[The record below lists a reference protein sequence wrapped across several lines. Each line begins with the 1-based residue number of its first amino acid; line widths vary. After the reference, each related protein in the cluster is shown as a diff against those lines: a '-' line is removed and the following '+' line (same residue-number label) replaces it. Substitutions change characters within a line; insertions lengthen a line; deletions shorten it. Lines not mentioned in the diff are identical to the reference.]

1 VARPTSYL
9 IFKNQGIHQG
19 SMRFFPMAPLNN
31 LELAL
36 RVWIMPEDKAQA
48 NSKTEHTRQY
58 VSILIWFATQ
68 YSGIRRPL
76 KANSRIL

>member
-48 NSKTEHTRQY
+48 NSKTEHTR
-58 VSILIWFATQ
+58 
-68 YSGIRRPL
+68 
-76 KANSRIL
+76 